1 MYRNPPRE
9 ARLNH
14 PLGRRVSILCIAYGY
29 GYKSPGKEAFML
41 MQGASA
47 ESPAQARIGQITT
60 PWSVFSSAW
69 KHRRLILRLA
79 RREVE
84 ARYKGSA
91 LGILWMILL
100 PLLMLGVYTFVFSFI
115 FHSKFTSPSGK
126 AAPFFLNAF
135 AGIILLNLFNESVG
149 RAPGMMLG
157 NVTYIKK
164 VVFPLEILPFVTVAA
179 ELVTVLTSAVV
190 LGIFY
195 WFTLGRPPHTAQ
207 WLPVVVAPLFLMT
220 LGWVWFISSL
230 GVYLRDLRHVV
241 IVVLNLIPFLSPVFY
256 QLSNISSSV
265 RGFLYLSPLTVVLEQ
280 VRDVLFWG
288 IEPNW
293 IVWGVYL
300 AISWLIAWAG
310 LAWFRHAQT
319 GFADVV

>member
-1 MYRNPPRE
+1 
-9 ARLNH
+9 
-14 PLGRRVSILCIAYGY
+14 
-29 GYKSPGKEAFML
+29 ML
-41 MQGASA
+41 MQGAPA
-47 ESPAQARIGQITT
+47 ESPAQGRIGQVTM

-100 PLLMLGVYTFVFSFI
+100 PLLMLGVYTFVFNFVFKSQ
-115 FHSKFTSPSGK
+115 FTSPTGK
-126 AAPFFLNAF
+126 TIPFFLAAY

-149 RAPGMMLG
+149 RSPGMMLG

-164 VVFPLEILPFVTVAA
+164 VVFPLEILPYVTVAG
-179 ELVTVLTSAVV
+179 ELVTVVSSATL

-195 WFTLGRPPHTAQ
+195 WFTLGKPPHTAV
-207 WLPVVVAPLFLMT
+207 WTPVIVAPLFLMT

-241 IVVLNLIPFLSPVFY
+241 VVVLNLIPFLSPVFY
-256 QLSNISSSV
+256 QLKNINGSV
-265 RGFLYLSPLTVVLEQ
+265 RDFLYLSPLTVILEQ
-280 VRDVLFWG
+280 LRNVLFWG

-293 IVWGVYL
+293 WAWGAYFV
-300 AISWLIAWAG
+300 ISWLVAWGA
-310 LAWFRHAQT
+310 LTWFRHAQT